1 MRRRV
6 APDPIRREAGLLA
19 ATHADTY
26 TVRAEPYWWH
36 FDPVADVPAR
46 RQGWKIHVSAAPAHA
61 AEVLRRVAAVVT
73 PLSLRWKAARSI
85 DKLMNLSA
93 PPSPLTQSGKFI
105 TIYPPSSSDVE
116 SLCLALD
123 SVTREFDAPV
133 VPSDRRFRPHSNVYL
148 RFGAFVGSS
157 VFDPV
162 SQSLTYVLVDP
173 SGRRVEDRRAPGV
186 AAPDWIDDTVSS
198 VARPFLE
205 RPGSGLFG
213 REIVVQGVLRQSVK
227 GGVFRVLHR
236 GVPAVLKEARIGTT
250 PDRLGRDSRTAL
262 LNEWKL
268 LRVLSGSGLA
278 PEPLAF
284 FHQED
289 NAYLVQEFLPGRTLR
304 AEVERSNYRS
314 VASAASLV
322 ELVDRVGELVRSVE
336 ALGVRLLDLTP
347 NNIMVAGSRLSV
359 IDLEHAALVDSAE
372 PPFVAHTPGY
382 VPAGAPWAGDSEYA
396 LAAIAHFVLTGIDP
410 FLGANVDYAAH
421 LPAVVAAF
429 APAGV
434 DAESIHLRPLRADRG
449 RQNDRRLASGEDVGT
464 NVDHAAHLPTAV
476 AALSPAGV
484 DAESIHLRP
493 LRGVCE
499 AATLI
504 VSDRSDSF
512 GSSEADGADFGVV
525 ESGGAE
531 PAVIGAVGADST
543 VEEAVKAGEELVRL
557 AEWDRYPWP
566 WPQRWAPGAMHPA
579 SFMAGT
585 AGIARFY
592 LDLHEATG
600 DRAWLGHADKLISWT
615 VDAHPVVP
623 GQTPAGLYFGLGA
636 LPWLMTELA
645 AAGHEPELWRQ
656 EALRFAGELDSVEVH
671 GWDVTHGWA
680 GVGLAKV
687 ALLRATGE
695 GAGEVSKVIAKV
707 LGGVSNKDGGP
718 AWPNNGSDF
727 YGFAHGS
734 AGVAYFLLHAGL
746 AVDDPVAVDLAVATG
761 RALLGK
767 AVPAGDGVSWPHKGG
782 SDTVWSHW
790 CNGAAGVGILLQAL
804 AEFTG
809 DAEFED
815 GAVGAGRAITTAR
828 PFGSA
833 CRCHGL
839 AGDGDFL
846 LDLAV
851 KHEEFHGGAVH
862 IGRKLDALRFRD
874 GFAVK
879 WAPEGLG
886 VPRPDYMR
894 GYTGVHAFRLRLAG
908 HVARSPL
915 TLRLEER
922 P

>member
-6 APDPIRREAGLLA
+6 APDPIRREAGEIA
-19 ATHADTY
+19 AACADTY
-26 TVRAEPYWWH
+26 TVRGEPFWWH
-36 FDPVADVPAR
+36 FDPVADRPAR
-46 RQGWKIHVSAAPAHA
+46 RQGWKIHVSASPRHA
-61 AEVLRRVAAVVT
+61 AEVLRRVAAVVV
-73 PLSLRWKAARSI
+73 PLSLRWKAARSV
-85 DKLMNLSA
+85 DKLMDLSS

-105 TIYPPSSSDVE
+105 TIYPESDVE
-116 SLCLALD
+116 SLAASLD
-123 SVTREFDAPV
+123 AVTREFDAPV

-148 RFGAFVGSS
+148 RYGAFVGQS

-162 SQSLTYVLVDP
+162 EQSLKYVLVDP

-186 AAPDWIDDTVSS
+186 AAPDWIDDLVPT
-198 VARPFLE
+198 RPRAFLQ

-262 LNEWKL
+262 RNEWQL
-268 LRVLSGSGLA
+268 LRALSGSGLA

-304 AEVERSNYRS
+304 AEVERRNYRS
-314 VASAASLV
+314 EVSPASLL
-322 ELVDRVGELVRSVE
+322 ELLDGVRRLVSAVE
-336 ALGVRLLDLTP
+336 ARGIRLLDLTP
-347 NNIMVAGSRLSV
+347 NNIMVDGARLAV
-359 IDLEHAALVDSAE
+359 IDLEHAGLVDSPE

-382 VPAGAPWAGDSEYA
+382 VPAAAPWAADTEYA
-396 LAAIAHFVLTGIDP
+396 LAAIGHYVLTGIDP
-410 FLGANVDYAAH
+410 FLGRDVDYGSH
-421 LPAVVAAF
+421 LSAVLDAF
-429 APAGV
+429 APAGLGAAAL
-434 DAESIHLRPLRADRG
+434 DEIRT
-449 RQNDRRLASGEDVGT
+449 RLG
-464 NVDHAAHLPTAV
+464 AV
-476 AALSPAGV
+476 AAAPVV
-484 DAESIHLRP
+484 DSA
-493 LRGVCE
+493 
-499 AATLI
+499 
-504 VSDRSDSF
+504 
-512 GSSEADGADFGVV
+512 
-525 ESGGAE
+525 
-531 PAVIGAVGADST
+531 
-543 VEEAVKAGEELVRL
+543 VEEAVEAGEELVRL
-557 AEWDRYPWP
+557 AEWDRHPWP
-566 WPQRWAPGAMHPA
+566 WPQRWAPGSMHPA

-592 LDLHEATG
+592 LDLWEATG
-600 DRAWLGHADKLISWT
+600 DKTWLDHTDKLLTWT
-615 VDAHPVVP
+615 VENNPVVP
-623 GQTPAGLYFGLGA
+623 GQTPPGLYFGLGS
-636 LPWLMTELA
+636 LPWLMADLA
-645 AAGHEPELWRQ
+645 QAGHAPDLWRH
-656 EALRFAGELDSVEVH
+656 EALRFADELAAIDVR
-671 GWDVTHGWA
+671 GWDITHGWA
-680 GVGLAKV
+680 GVGLART

-695 GAGEVSKVIAKV
+695 GADEVSKIIVKILA
-707 LGGVSNKDGGP
+707 GVSTKDGIP
-718 AWPNNGSDF
+718 AWPNNGSAF
-727 YGFAHGS
+727 HGFAHGS

-761 RALLGK
+761 RALLSH
-767 AVPAGDGVSWPHKGG
+767 AVPAAKGLSWPHKPN

-790 CNGAAGVGILLQAL
+790 CNGAAGVGILLHAL
-804 AEFTG
+804 ARHTG
-809 DAEFED
+809 DD
-815 GAVGAGRAITTAR
+815 DLTRGAIAAGRAITTAR
-828 PFGSA
+828 PFGST

-846 LDLAV
+846 LDLAAE
-851 KHEEFHGGAVH
+851 HEEFHEGAVH

>member
-6 APDPIRREAGLLA
+6 APDPIRREAGRLA
-19 ATHADTY
+19 AHCADTY

-46 RQGWKIHVSAAPAHA
+46 RQGWKIHVSAAPADA

-73 PLSLRWKAARSI
+73 PLSLRWKAARSL

-105 TIYPPSSSDVE
+105 TIYPSSSSDVE
-116 SLCLALD
+116 SLCTALD
-123 SVTREFDAPV
+123 AVTCEFDAPV

-148 RFGAFVGSS
+148 RYGAFVGQS

-162 SQSLTYVLVDP
+162 TQSLTYVLVD
-173 SGRRVEDRRAPGV
+173 SAGRRVEDRRAPGV
-186 AAPDWIDDTVSS
+186 AAPDWIDDVVSS
-198 VARPFLE
+198 SPRPFLE

-250 PDRLGRDSRTAL
+250 PDRLGRDSRSAL

-304 AEVERSNYRS
+304 ALVERSNYRS
-314 VASAASLV
+314 VPSAESV
-322 ELVDRVGELVRSVE
+322 TELVAGVRGLVAAVE
-336 ALGVRLLDLTP
+336 ELGVRLLDLTP
-347 NNIMVAGSRLSV
+347 NNVMVDGSRFYV

-382 VPAGAPWAGDSEYA
+382 VPADAPWAGDTEYA
-396 LAAIAHFVLTGIDP
+396 LAAISHFVMTGIDP
-410 FLGANVDYAAH
+410 YLGPGVDYAAH
-421 LPAVVAAF
+421 LPGVVAAF

-434 DAESIHLRPLRADRG
+434 DAESIHLRPLRGVREA
-449 RQNDRRLASGEDVGT
+449 
-464 NVDHAAHLPTAV
+464 PTPIV
-476 AALSPAGV
+476 AG
-484 DAESIHLRP
+484 
-493 LRGVCE
+493 
-499 AATLI
+499 
-504 VSDRSDSF
+504 RSDSV
-512 GSSEADGADFGVV
+512 GSAGLGLDGA
-525 ESGGAE
+525 S
-531 PAVIGAVGADST
+531 GADST
-543 VEEAVKAGEELVRL
+543 VEEAVEAGEELVRL
-557 AEWDRYPWP
+557 VEWDRHPWP

-600 DRAWLGHADKLISWT
+600 DSAWLKHTDQLLTWT
-615 VDAHPVVP
+615 VDTNPVVP
-623 GQTPAGLYFGLGA
+623 GQTPPGLYFGLGA
-636 LPWLMTELA
+636 LPWLMTDLA
-645 AAGHEPELWRQ
+645 AAGHEPELWRR
-656 EALRFAGELDSVEVH
+656 EAVRFGQELDAVEVK
-671 GWDVTHGWA
+671 GWDITHGWA

-687 ALLRATGE
+687 AVHKATGE
-695 GAGEVSKVIAKV
+695 GAGDVAKVIAKV
-707 LGGVSNKDGGP
+707 LGGVSTKDGGP
-718 AWPNNGSDF
+718 AWPNNGSAF

-746 AVDDPVAVDLAVATG
+746 AVDDPVAIDLAVATG

-767 AVPAGDGVSWPHKGG
+767 AQPAAQGISWPHKAG

-804 AEFTG
+804 AEHTG

-815 GAVGAGRAITTAR
+815 AAVRAGRAITTAR

-846 LDLAV
+846 LDLAR
-851 KHEEFHGGAVH
+851 KHEEFHAGAVH

-915 TLRLEER
+915 TLRVEER

>member
-6 APDPIRREAGLLA
+6 APDPIRREAGEIA
-19 ATHADTY
+19 AACADTY
-26 TVRAEPYWWH
+26 TVRGEPFWWH
-36 FDPVADVPAR
+36 FDPVADRPAR
-46 RQGWKIHVSAAPAHA
+46 RQGWKIHVSASPLHA
-61 AEVLRRVAAVVT
+61 AEVLRRVAAVVV
-73 PLSLRWKAARSI
+73 PLSLRWKAARSV
-85 DKLMNLSA
+85 DKLMDLSS

-105 TIYPPSSSDVE
+105 TIYPESDVE
-116 SLCLALD
+116 SLAASLD
-123 SVTREFDAPV
+123 AVTREFDAPV

-148 RFGAFVGSS
+148 RYGAFVGQS

-162 SQSLTYVLVDP
+162 EQSLKYVLVDP

-186 AAPDWIDDTVSS
+186 AAPDWIDDLVP
-198 VARPFLE
+198 ARPRAFLA

-262 LNEWKL
+262 RNEWQL
-268 LRVLSGSGLA
+268 LRALSGSGLA

-304 AEVERSNYRS
+304 AEVERRNYRS
-314 VASAASLV
+314 EVSPASLL
-322 ELVDRVGELVRSVE
+322 ELLDGVRRLVSAVE
-336 ALGVRLLDLTP
+336 ARGIRLLDLTP
-347 NNIMVAGSRLSV
+347 NNIMVDGARLAV
-359 IDLEHAALVDSAE
+359 IDLEHAGLVDSPE

-382 VPAGAPWAGDSEYA
+382 VPAAAPWAADTEYA
-396 LAAIAHFVLTGIDP
+396 LAAIGHYVLTGIDP
-410 FLGANVDYAAH
+410 FLGRDVDYASH
-421 LPAVVAAF
+421 LAAVLDAF
-429 APAGV
+429 VPAGLDTTVV
-434 DAESIHLRPLRADRG
+434 DDIRG
-449 RQNDRRLASGEDVGT
+449 RLGATATALA
-464 NVDHAAHLPTAV
+464 
-476 AALSPAGV
+476 
-484 DAESIHLRP
+484 
-493 LRGVCE
+493 
-499 AATLI
+499 
-504 VSDRSDSF
+504 
-512 GSSEADGADFGVV
+512 
-525 ESGGAE
+525 
-531 PAVIGAVGADST
+531 ADST
-543 VEEAVKAGEELVRL
+543 VEEAVEAGEELVRL
-557 AEWDRYPWP
+557 AEWDRHPWP
-566 WPQRWAPGAMHPA
+566 WPQRWAPGSMHPA

-592 LDLHEATG
+592 LDLWEATG
-600 DRAWLGHADKLISWT
+600 DKTWLKHTDKLLTWT
-615 VDAHPVVP
+615 VENNPVVP
-623 GQTPAGLYFGLGA
+623 GQTPPGLYFGLGA
-636 LPWLMTELA
+636 LPWLMTDLA
-645 AAGHEPELWRQ
+645 QAGHEPDLWQQ
-656 EALRFAGELDSVEVH
+656 EALRFADELAAIDVH
-671 GWDVTHGWA
+671 GWDITHGWA
-680 GVGLAKV
+680 GVGLART

-695 GAGEVSKVIAKV
+695 GADEVSKIIVRILA
-707 LGGVSNKDGGP
+707 GVSTKDGIP
-718 AWPNNGSDF
+718 AWPNNGSAF
-727 YGFAHGS
+727 HGFAHGS

-761 RALLGK
+761 RALLTH
-767 AVPAGDGVSWPHKGG
+767 AIPAAKGLSWPHKPN

-790 CNGAAGVGILLQAL
+790 CNGAAGVGILLHAL
-804 AEFTG
+804 ARHTG
-809 DAEFED
+809 DD
-815 GAVGAGRAITTAR
+815 DLTRGAIAAGRAITTAR
-828 PFGSA
+828 PFGST

-846 LDLAV
+846 LDLAAD
-851 KHEEFHGGAVH
+851 HEEFHEGAVH

>member
-6 APDPIRREAGLLA
+6 APDPIRREAGRLA
-19 ATHADTY
+19 ARCADTY

-46 RQGWKIHVSAAPAHA
+46 RQGWKIHVSAAPADA

-73 PLSLRWKAARSI
+73 PLSLRWKAARSV

-105 TIYPPSSSDVE
+105 TIYPSPSSDVE
-116 SLCLALD
+116 PLCAALD
-123 SVTREFDAPV
+123 AVTSEFDAPV

-148 RFGAFVGSS
+148 RYGAFVGQS

-186 AAPDWIDDTVSS
+186 AAPDWIDDV
-198 VARPFLE
+198 VPPVPRPFLE

-304 AEVERSNYRS
+304 ASVERANYRS
-314 VASAASLV
+314 EASLGSLT
-322 ELVDRVGELVRSVE
+322 ELVSGVRGLVAAVE

-347 NNIMVAGSRLSV
+347 NNVMVDGSRFYV

-382 VPAGAPWAGDSEYA
+382 VPADAPWAGDTEYA

-410 FLGANVDYAAH
+410 HLGSGVDYAAH

-429 APAGV
+429 AP
-434 DAESIHLRPLRADRG
+434 D
-449 RQNDRRLASGEDVGT
+449 
-464 NVDHAAHLPTAV
+464 
-476 AALSPAGV
+476 GV

-493 LRGVCE
+493 LRGVRE
-499 AATLI
+499 APTPI
-504 VSDRSDSF
+504 VAGRSDSF
-512 GSSEADGADFGVV
+512 GGAEVGMGVEGGGRERPAGSAVVGVGPANDGVGGADSAVKGVGPAV
-525 ESGGAE
+525 GGVGGAGSAVVGAG
-531 PAVIGAVGADST
+531 PALGDVSGADST
-543 VEEAVKAGEELVRL
+543 VEEAVEAGEELVRL
-557 AEWDRYPWP
+557 TEWDRHPWP

-600 DRAWLGHADKLISWT
+600 DGAWLGHADQLLTWT
-615 VDAHPVVP
+615 VDTNPVVP
-623 GQTPAGLYFGLGA
+623 GQTPPGLYFGLGA
-636 LPWLMTELA
+636 LPWLMTDLA
-645 AAGHEPELWRQ
+645 AAGHEPESWRR
-656 EALRFAGELDSVEVH
+656 EAVRFARELDAVEVA

-687 ALLRATGE
+687 AVLKATGE
-695 GAGEVSKVIAKV
+695 GAGDVTKVIAKV
-707 LGGVSNKDGGP
+707 LGGVSTKDGLP
-718 AWPNNGSDF
+718 AWPTNGSAF
-727 YGFAHGS
+727 HGFAHGS

-767 AVPAGDGVSWPHKGG
+767 AQEAAQGISWPHKAG
-782 SDTVWSHW
+782 SDTMWSHW

-804 AEFTG
+804 AQHTEDPEF
-809 DAEFED
+809 AD
-815 GAVGAGRAITTAR
+815 GAVRAGRAITTAR
-828 PFGSA
+828 PFGST

-846 LDLAV
+846 LDLARE
-851 KHEEFHGGAVH
+851 HEEFHAGAVH

-915 TLRLEER
+915 TLRVEER